1 MPAEE
6 VKVSVTIIVNP
17 FPTADYS
24 HCPLMKKP
32 SHFPSFC
39 CRCNILSTHQP
50 PTGCV
55 ASGDWV
61 ILIAALSHHHGPK
74 SSNNPPL
81 NQHLENQKPP

>member
-17 FPTADYS
+17 FPTANYS
-24 HCPLMKKP
+24 HCPLMRRP

-39 CRCNILSTHQP
+39 CRCNILSTYQP
-50 PTGCV
+50 PTGFV

-61 ILIAALSHHHGPK
+61 ILIAALSYHHGPK
-74 SSNNPPL
+74 YPNKPPL
-81 NQHLENQKPP
+81 NQYLKNQKWL